1 MSKRFSKIALGL
13 MIAGLVLMFTPAAW
27 AADGGEAGATFLT
40 TDGARKLGGAIGAGL
55 VIMGGAAGI
64 SRIGASAV
72 AGSTDQTQFSLGASN
87 GGHGH
92 GSTSNGGHGT
102 GRRPDQHCHD
112 HHRGTDRRCDPVRG
126 RGDAARCFLVRVA
139 EQPNGWWQA
148 RGNRL
153 GPGVGSSEVFS
164 GESQPVCEVIRP

>member
-27 AADGGEAGATFLT
+27 AADAGEAGSTFLT

-72 AGSTDQTQFSLGASN
+72 ESMARQPEAAGQINTAMIITAALIEGA
-87 GGHGH
+87 
-92 GSTSNGGHGT
+92 TLFAVVVT
-102 GRRPDQHCHD
+102 LL
-112 HHRGTDRRCDPVRG
+112 
-126 RGDAARCFLVRVA
+126 A
-139 EQPNGWWQA
+139 
-148 RGNRL
+148 
-153 GPGVGSSEVFS
+153 VF
-164 GESQPVCEVIRP
+164 